1 MDPLER
7 DWLRCAALG
16 DAPALRHLLL
26 QDPTLA
32 SRKTALHWAAKQGR
46 LETVDM
52 MARAGADVN
61 FRSGYTALHLAALHG
76 HAHIVQLLI
85 DNYGAKANIRDYHGK
100 MAVHYWTGSTD
111 VFNKPGSQSGGK
123 WSRGRRGG
131 QRYPQ
136 FSSLLLSR
144 SRSQGL
150 LNMELAPSPQDSQPL

>member
-85 DNYGAKANIRDYHGK
+85 DNYGKSAAA
-100 MAVHYWTGSTD
+100 AVVGTTHTNGTLSCSTFGPF
-111 VFNKPGSQSGGK
+111 FNAWKK
-123 WSRGRRGG
+123 
-131 QRYPQ
+131 
-136 FSSLLLSR
+136 LLLI
-144 SRSQGL
+144 
-150 LNMELAPSPQDSQPL
+150 NE